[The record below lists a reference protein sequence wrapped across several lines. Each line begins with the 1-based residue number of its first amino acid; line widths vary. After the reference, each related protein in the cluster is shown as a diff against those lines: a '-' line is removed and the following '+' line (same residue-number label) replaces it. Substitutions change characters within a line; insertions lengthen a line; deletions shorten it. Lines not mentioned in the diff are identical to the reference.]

1 MTESGLI
8 RSFQVG
14 ISWATEGA
22 GGSGRVYADLSR
34 YLPGAGVQFRGAVSA
49 PANVGEQTGGAI
61 QCFVP
66 QGSGFG
72 GKLRGARAAIA
83 AEIAQRKP
91 DLIAS
96 HFALFVAPA
105 LDLLKKQPHV
115 VHFHGPW
122 SAESAEEGAGKMSAA
137 LKHVVE
143 GSVYRRGDRVI
154 VLSRA
159 FATVA
164 EERYGVKPERI
175 RMVPGA
181 VDLERFGV
189 AMSKAAAREALGWP
203 ADRRILVTVR
213 RLVNRMGLG
222 NLVDAMKQVVARE
235 PHALLYIAGKGRLK
249 AQLEAQI
256 AAHGLADHVK
266 LLGFVADAQ
275 LPLIYRAADINV
287 VPTLSLEGFGLVAA
301 EALAAGTPSMVTPVG
316 GLPEVVSG
324 LSTDLVF
331 ASSLPGDMAAGLMA
345 VLAGSTGLPTERAC
359 RAYAQQ
365 QFSAELMAE
374 RTAAVYREVVSG

>member
-1 MTESGLI
+1 MKESRLI

-22 GGSGRVYADLSR
+22 GGSGRVYADLAR
-34 YLPGAGVQFRGAVSA
+34 YLPGAGVEFRGAVSA
-49 PANVGEQTGGAI
+49 PTDVAQQTGGAI
-61 QCFVP
+61 RCFVP
-66 QGSGFG
+66 PEAGFV

-83 AEIAQRKP
+83 AEITERKP
-91 DLIAS
+91 DLVAS

-122 SAESAEEGAGKMSAA
+122 SAESAEEGASKISVA
-137 LKHVVE
+137 LKHAVE

-164 EERYGVKPERI
+164 QQRYGVKPERI

-189 AMSKAAAREALGWP
+189 AVSKTAAREALGWP
-203 ADRRILVTVR
+203 SDRRILVTVR

-222 NLVDAMKQVVARE
+222 NLVDAMKLVVARE
-235 PHALLYIAGKGRLK
+235 PDTLLYIAGKGRLK
-249 AQLEAQI
+249 AQLETQI
-256 AAHGLADHVK
+256 AAYGLTDHVK

-275 LPLIYRAADINV
+275 LPLTYRAADINV

-331 ASSLPGDMAAGLMA
+331 ASALPGEMAAGLIA
-345 VLAGSTGLPTERAC
+345 ALAGTTKLPTEAEC
-359 RAYAQQ
+359 RGYAQR
-365 QFSAELMAE
+365 QFSAELMAA
-374 RTAAVYREVVSG
+374 RTAEVYCEVL